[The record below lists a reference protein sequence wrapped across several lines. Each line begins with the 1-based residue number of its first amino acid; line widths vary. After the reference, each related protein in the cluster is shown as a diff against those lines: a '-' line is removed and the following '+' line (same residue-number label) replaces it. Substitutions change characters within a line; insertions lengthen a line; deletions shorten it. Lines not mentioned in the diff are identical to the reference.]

1 MVVMMNTS
9 FRFVALPYEPFAP
22 LFDLSDEDLASAG
35 IHRLVVDEAPGTP
48 CRVSLVDAAVGETV
62 LLLPF
67 THHDAP
73 TPYRASGAIFV
84 REGARR
90 AEPAVNEIPAMFR
103 HRCLSVRAYDTGG
116 MMVDSAVADGS
127 DLDTAVR
134 DLYARDEVAYLHV
147 HNAGPGCFGCV
158 VERA

>member
-1 MVVMMNTS
+1 MVVMMNIS
-9 FRFVALPYEPFAP
+9 FRFVALPYEPFRP
-22 LFDLSDEDLASAG
+22 LFNLSDEDLASAR
-35 IHRLVVDEAPGTP
+35 IYRLVVDEAPGTP

-67 THHDAP
+67 THHDVP

-90 AEPAVNEIPAMFR
+90 AEPAVDEIPAMFR

-116 MMVDSAVADGS
+116 MLLDSTVVDGS
-127 DLDTAVR
+127 DLDSAVR
-134 DLYARDEVAYLHV
+134 DLFTPDEAAYLHV